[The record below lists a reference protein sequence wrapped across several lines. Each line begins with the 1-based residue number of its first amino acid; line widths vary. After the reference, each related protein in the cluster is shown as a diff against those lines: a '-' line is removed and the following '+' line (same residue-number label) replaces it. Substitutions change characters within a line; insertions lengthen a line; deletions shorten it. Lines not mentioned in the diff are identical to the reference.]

1 MPGIDIFVAI
11 DTVVAIVIGAG
22 AMPAQISIV
31 TRPAETTGMKPAGT
45 RTFITSAQ
53 ANTHAAS
60 AR

>member
-1 MPGIDIFVAI
+1 MPGIDI
-11 DTVVAIVIGAG
+11 VVAIVIGEG
-22 AMPAQISIV
+22 AVPAQISIV

-53 ANTHAAS
+53 ANTHPAS